1 MWLLQWVTN
10 TSVSCREDLIPLPL
24 QLRPIQHHFH
34 QLIHILHDQHITVEL
49 HDPIVFH
56 QTERGQFRPAIVE
69 ARIIGI
75 VLSRLG
81 EQVLDALLGDPAR
94 FESGVAFGGKG
105 VGVECNE
112 GVFGVVLFEGEVE
125 SEEAGE
131 VIGIGD

>member
-1 MWLLQWVTN
+1 MSRRKYFISL
-10 TSVSCREDLIPLPL
+10 SAH
-24 QLRPIQHHFH
+24 LRPIQFHLH
-34 QLIHILHDQHITVEL
+34 QLIHILHHQHIAIQL
-49 HDPIVFH
+49 HNPVIFH
-56 QTERGQFRPAIVE
+56 QTKRCQFGPAIVE